1 MSLRE
6 REENRERERERND
19 VNDECHWDDEFVA
32 RCRREKTTTKQTK
45 SDEDV
50 QSANLVVVDMVGGG
64 KTTKEFNRAT
74 TRSRFIRVS
83 VGIDDVFG
91 SS

>member
-1 MSLRE
+1 VLLRE
-6 REENRERERERND
+6 REENRERND
-19 VNDECHWDDEFVA
+19 VNDECRWDDEFVA

-50 QSANLVVVDMVGGG
+50 QSANLVIIIIVGG

>member
-1 MSLRE
+1 LCVFE
-6 REENRERERERND
+6 AVVARERERERND
-19 VNDECHWDDEFVA
+19 VNDECCWDDEFA

-45 SDEDV
+45 NEDDV
-50 QSANLVVVDMVGGG
+50 QSANLVIIDIVGGG
-64 KTTKEFNRAT
+64 QTTKEFNRAT

>member
-1 MSLRE
+1 VLLRE
-6 REENRERERERND
+6 REENRERND
-19 VNDECHWDDEFVA
+19 VNDECRWDGEFIA

-64 KTTKEFNRAT
+64 KSTKDFNRAT
-74 TRSRFIRVS
+74 SRSRFIRVS